1 MTECDFHMTDGSV
14 CGKPAALVMTTRNGR
29 RIAKCAEHQ
38 EEWAVFAKKA
48 GWIVESGTATPPSTT
63 PES

>member
-1 MTECDFHMTDGSV
+1 
-14 CGKPAALVMTTRNGR
+14 MTTRNGR